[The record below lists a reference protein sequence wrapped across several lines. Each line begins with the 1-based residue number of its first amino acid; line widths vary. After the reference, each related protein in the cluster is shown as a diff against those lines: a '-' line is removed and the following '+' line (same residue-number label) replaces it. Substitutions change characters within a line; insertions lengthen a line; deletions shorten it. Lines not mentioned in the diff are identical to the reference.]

1 MPRPKLDPT
10 LTQRLVDLIRAG
22 NYLEVAA
29 TAAGIHRST
38 LHRWMRHGRAQKR
51 GRYRKFLSAVE
62 KAQAESESRD
72 VAIIAKAAS
81 DDWKAAAWRLER
93 KQPRHYG
100 PRVAVS
106 TPEERRKDDQDML
119 RRMEGRLAPE
129 FYAQVADLIADS
141 DEDWGTL
148 VKRVLGKERHLDICE
163 AEMELY
169 VEERDAQGA
178 SS

>member
-1 MPRPKLDPT
+1 MPRPKLDT
-10 LTQRLVDLIRAG
+10 ALTQRLVDLIRAG

-38 LHRWMRHGRAQKR
+38 LHRWLRHGRSQKR
-51 GRYRKFLSAVE
+51 GRYHKFLNQVE

-93 KQPRHYG
+93 KQPRRYG

-106 TPEERRKDDQDML
+106 VQQELDAVLDRLKKGLPPEWYEKVLELMAADDV
-119 RRMEGRLAPE
+119 EVPE
-129 FYAQVADLIADS
+129 LGHGEVA
-141 DEDWGTL
+141 
-148 VKRVLGKERHLDICE
+148 
-163 AEMELY
+163 
-169 VEERDAQGA
+169 A
-178 SS
+178 S

>member
-1 MPRPKLDPT
+1 MPRPKLDVA

-38 LHRWMRHGRAQKR
+38 LHRWLRLGRAQKR
-51 GRYRKFLSAVE
+51 GRYHKFLNAVE

-93 KQPRHYG
+93 KQPRRYG

-106 TPEERRKDDQDML
+106 VQQELDAVLD
-119 RRMEGRLAPE
+119 RLKKGLPAEWYEKVLELMAADNEPGDAAP
-129 FYAQVADLIADS
+129 
-141 DEDWGTL
+141 
-148 VKRVLGKERHLDICE
+148 
-163 AEMELY
+163 
-169 VEERDAQGA
+169 
-178 SS
+178 

>member
-1 MPRPKLDPT
+1 MPRPKLDPA
-10 LTQRLVDLIRAG
+10 LTDRLVALIRAG

-38 LHRWMRHGRAQKR
+38 LHRWLRLGREQKR
-51 GRYRKFLSAVE
+51 GRYRKFLNAVE

-93 KQPRHYG
+93 KQPRRYG

-106 TPEERRKDDQDML
+106 VQQELDAVLDRLKKGLDAMTYEKVLALMAAEDDAGVGNGEEP
-119 RRMEGRLAPE
+119 A
-129 FYAQVADLIADS
+129 
-141 DEDWGTL
+141 T
-148 VKRVLGKERHLDICE
+148 
-163 AEMELY
+163 
-169 VEERDAQGA
+169 
-178 SS
+178 